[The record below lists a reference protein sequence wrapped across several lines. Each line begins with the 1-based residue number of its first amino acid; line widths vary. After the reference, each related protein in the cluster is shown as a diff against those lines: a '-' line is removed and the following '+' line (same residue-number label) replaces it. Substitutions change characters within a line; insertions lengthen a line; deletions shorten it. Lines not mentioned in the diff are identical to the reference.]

1 MNKPERPELLIQERP
16 PRRRRLWLWMTVVVL
31 SSALL
36 FAAIFAFPIAAFMS
50 KGFPTPP
57 PTAVAT
63 AMAEFQEWQPQ
74 IQVVGSFKP
83 VRGADLSVEVA
94 GIIDAV
100 KFDSGGD
107 VKAGAEILKLRDTD
121 DLAKLHTLEA
131 SRDLWQANFDR
142 DQAQLQRQLISKAQF
157 DVTSSNLK
165 QLQAQIAEQQ
175 AIVDKKTLRAPFDGH
190 LGIRSVNEGQY
201 IGPGT
206 VVVTLQ
212 ALDPIFIDFFVPQQQ
227 LAQVRVGQGIDVKVD
242 AFPTQTF
249 TGRITTI
256 DPKVDA
262 GSRNVAV
269 RATLPNRDRK
279 LLPGMYATALI
290 STGQPQRYITLPQTA
305 ITFNPYGNMVY
316 VVKPGKDKAGKD
328 ALIATQ
334 TVVTTGSTRGD
345 QIAVLSGLNPGDEI
359 VTAGQMKLQSGVAV
373 AKNNAITLS
382 NEPNPQPH
390 EQ

>member
-1 MNKPERPELLIQERP
+1 MNKPERPELLVQERP

-31 SSALL
+31 SSAVL

-57 PTAVAT
+57 PATVAT
-63 AMAEFQEWQPQ
+63 AMAETQEWQPQ

-107 VKAGAEILKLRDTD
+107 VKAGAEIIKLRDSD
-121 DLAKLHTLEA
+121 DVAKLHTLEA
-131 SRDLWQANFDR
+131 SRDLWQANYDR

-157 DVTSSNLK
+157 DITSSNLK
-165 QLQAQIAEQQ
+165 QFQAQIAEQQ

-212 ALDPIFIDFFVPQQQ
+212 ALDPIFIDFFLPQQQ
-227 LAQVRVGQGIDVKVD
+227 LEQIRIGQNIDVKVD
-242 AFPTQTF
+242 AFPNATF
-249 TGRITTI
+249 SGRITTI
-256 DPKVDA
+256 DPKVDPS
-262 GSRNVAV
+262 SRNVAV
-269 RATLPNRDRK
+269 RATLPNKDRK

-290 STGQPQRYITLPQTA
+290 ATGQPQRYITLPQTA
-305 ITFNPYGNMVY
+305 ITFNPYGNMVFL
-316 VVKPGKDKAGKD
+316 VKPGKDKDGKD

-334 TVVTTGSTRGD
+334 TVVTTGATRGD
-345 QIAVLSGLNPGDEI
+345 QIAVLSGLKQGDEI
-359 VTAGQMKLQSGVAV
+359 VTAGQMKLQSGAPVV
-373 AKNNAITLS
+373 KNNAILPS
-382 NEPNPQPH
+382 NDPNPQPR